1 MEGRPSTGPG
11 TKEAAGF
18 PGEEGCGTLSSGPCS
33 LQGPRPCRGQTNK
46 RIAQRRIRLPFEVS
60 LPLIDLPRS
69 CPALA
74 SARRFLRSEE
84 RDTFCYWAGATK
96 GSSRRRGLTA
106 IPSGAIACAPALL
119 ADPRRGCSAPGS
131 GRRTGGE
138 RRLAR
143 AAPGAPAP
151 LLPARAPGAVD
162 RPNACRQSF
171 KVEWTAHDS
180 PLPCGFVQKGK
191 RSDCRNHRTAL
202 PFADSAAAPLH
213 KAPRLAR
220 LGGRTSRAEPARP
233 PSLRPCQKCVK
244 NFLSQIATSTEN
256 PAMCG
261 ASVSGRRDLNSGPL
275 VPQTSALTRLRH
287 APWRSRY

>member
-1 MEGRPSTGPG
+1 MATVVDLTPGPKERVCLVEHQRLSPFRGQKGGLEGRPSTGPG

-119 ADPRRGCSAPGS
+119 ADPRRMFASPLGTAHRWGEAARAKPRPARPPLYCRLERRALWT
-131 GRRTGGE
+131 RRTRAGSPSKSSRPLTMLLFHAASSKKASGATVETTE
-138 RRLAR
+138 RL
-143 AAPGAPAP
+143 
-151 LLPARAPGAVD
+151 
-162 RPNACRQSF
+162 S
-171 KVEWTAHDS
+171 
-180 PLPCGFVQKGK
+180 
-191 RSDCRNHRTAL
+191 
-202 PFADSAAAPLH
+202 PFADSAAAPLP
-213 KAPRLAR
+213 KAPDSHGLVA
-220 LGGRTSRAEPARP
+220 
-233 PSLRPCQKCVK
+233 
-244 NFLSQIATSTEN
+244 
-256 PAMCG
+256 
-261 ASVSGRRDLNSGPL
+261 GPL
-275 VPQTSALTRLRH
+275 ALSLC
-287 APWRSRY
+287 APEVCAPPENVSRIRK